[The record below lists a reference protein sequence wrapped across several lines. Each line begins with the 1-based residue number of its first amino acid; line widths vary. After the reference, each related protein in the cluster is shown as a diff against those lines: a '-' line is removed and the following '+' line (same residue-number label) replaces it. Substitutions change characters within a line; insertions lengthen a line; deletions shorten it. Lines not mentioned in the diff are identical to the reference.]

1 MKQKTFKIKHTYEI
15 VEALELAE
23 CKDNLDDHDRMLQT
37 EWIRA
42 KDVLEAIKQTSRHDM
57 DPKVCKNC
65 NESHHYIACSYDILM
80 ALDETGELN
89 KLFEQSLPLTGEK

>member
-1 MKQKTFKIKHTYEI
+1 MKQKTFKIKH
-15 VEALELAE
+15 
-23 CKDNLDDHDRMLQT
+23 
-37 EWIRA
+37 
-42 KDVLEAIKQTSRHDM
+42 VLEAIKQTSRHDM

-80 ALDETGELN
+80 ALDETGKLN